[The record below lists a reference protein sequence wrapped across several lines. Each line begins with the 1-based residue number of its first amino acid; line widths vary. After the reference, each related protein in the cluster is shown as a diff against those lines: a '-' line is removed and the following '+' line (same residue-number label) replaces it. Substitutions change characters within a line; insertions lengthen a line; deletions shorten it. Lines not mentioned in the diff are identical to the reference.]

1 VSARRRAQTRER
13 LARLVGRLSGRSQYV
28 TFEDI
33 ERAAT
38 GRAAALGTEGLAE
51 LVAAA
56 VAESLLLKDLRTFY
70 DRRTGGFSDQW
81 VYRVNPRHPLAADLL
96 DQV

>member
-1 VSARRRAQTRER
+1 MPARRRAQPRER
-13 LARLVGRLSGRSQYV
+13 LARLVDRLSGRSQYV

-33 ERAAT
+33 ARASASRAAS
-38 GRAAALGTEGLAE
+38 LGTEGLAE

-81 VYRVNPRHPLAADLL
+81 VYRVNPRHPLAASLL
-96 DQV
+96 DDT